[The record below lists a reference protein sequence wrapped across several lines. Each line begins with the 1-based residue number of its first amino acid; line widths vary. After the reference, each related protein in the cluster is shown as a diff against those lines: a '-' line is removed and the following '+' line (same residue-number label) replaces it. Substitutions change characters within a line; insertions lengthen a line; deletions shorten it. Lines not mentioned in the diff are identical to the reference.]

1 MSCTALGLEGKRFG
15 RLIAGQMIRRGNVW
29 KYACKC
35 DCGAE
40 KEIAGSSLSSGLT
53 RSCGC
58 LAAEMRGAGSPR
70 FVHGKRGTPEYITW
84 GNMIKRCFHPGNKDY
99 HSYGGRGITV
109 CDRWRN
115 SFLDFLVDVGK
126 RPHGKTLDR
135 INNDGNY
142 EPGNVRWATPKE
154 QVQNQRPKRR
164 ATHCGFGHEF
174 TPENTYVFKTG
185 QRYCMECRR
194 RAKRNSYHRTKA
206 PARAA

>member
-70 FVHGKRGTPEYITW
+70 FVHGKHGTPEYVTW
-84 GNMIKRCFHPGNKDY
+84 NNMIKRCLYPSHKDY
-99 HSYGGRGITV
+99 HNYGGRGISV
-109 CDRWRN
+109 CARWRA
-115 SFLDFLVDVGK
+115 SFADFLADVGE
-126 RPHGKTLDR
+126 RPDGKTLDR
-135 INNDGNY
+135 IDVDGHY
-142 EPGNVRWATPKE
+142 EPGNVRWASPKE
-154 QVQNQRPKRR
+154 QALNQRPRVPAK
-164 ATHCGFGHEF
+164 HCRLGHEF
-174 TPENTYVFKTG
+174 TLENTYVYKTG

-194 RAKRNSYHRTKA
+194 RARRNAYHRGKA
-206 PARAA
+206 TA